1 MDYGKLISRA
11 ARITIRH
18 RFLWLLGILASGS
31 GLNFGYSGDSGGDY
45 AEPLPEVLRQALD
58 WFSAHLYVA
67 ILLAVIFFLVVIFF
81 IVISIMANG
90 GLIASVAEIERR
102 QPVSFMAAM
111 KAGYHVFW
119 RLVGLGILI
128 VLGIMSPI
136 VFSALPIVA
145 LVLAEHYLA
154 AVAVGLIL
162 LPIIIV
168 VAIYLGLVLIY
179 AQRFAVVQAAGVI
192 ASLTSAHH
200 LLFSF
205 KKEVLL
211 VWLIAIALGIGISFA
226 SVLVIILIALP
237 SVALGALIYTSL
249 GLIPTLAFALIPAL
263 VLLAAVLLMT
273 GISGAFQ
280 SSYWTLAYLDLTKI
294 SPPPLPQPAA

>member
-11 ARITIRH
+11 VRITIRH
-18 RFLWLLGILASGS
+18 RFLWLLGILAGGS
-31 GLNFGYSGDSGGDY
+31 GFNFSYSGDSGGDY
-45 AEPLPEVLRQALD
+45 TEPFPEVLQRALD

-67 ILLAVIFFLVVIFF
+67 ILLTVIFFLIFIFF
-81 IVISIMANG
+81 IVISIMATG
-90 GLIASVAEIERR
+90 GLIASVAETERR

-111 KAGYHVFW
+111 KAGYHAFW
-119 RLVGLGILI
+119 RLLGVGVLI
-128 VLGIMSPI
+128 ALGIMSPI

-145 LVLAEHYLA
+145 LVLGKHYLA
-154 AVAVGLIL
+154 AVAVGLLL

-192 ASLTSAHH
+192 TSLTSAHH
-200 LLFSF
+200 LLCSF

-211 VWLIAIALGIGISFA
+211 VWLIAIALGMGITFA
-226 SVLVIILIALP
+226 SIVVIILIALP
-237 SVALGALIYTSL
+237 SVALGALIYTTL

-263 VLLAAVLLMT
+263 VLLAAILLMT
-273 GISGAFQ
+273 GISGAFR
-280 SSYWTLAYLDLTKI
+280 SSYWTLAHLDLTKI